1 MPIWRKSMHNDIGLF
16 DESYKSAGDWEMWLR
31 AVRNGSRFYK
41 LNGIYGMYYMNP
53 NGLSTA
59 DNTRDSKIAEE
70 SRVFNEYKDV
80 FGMKM
85 FNQYNG
91 YFNK

>member
-1 MPIWRKSMHNDIGLF
+1 
-16 DESYKSAGDWEMWLR
+16 
-31 AVRNGSRFYK
+31 
-41 LNGIYGMYYMNP
+41 MNP